1 MKKIKYFYLLLI
13 CICFGIIGYSKVNVF
28 ANDNAVISYKVG
40 QYSFQTDTQGDVYA
54 IINGKK
60 YQWDDDAEI
69 MRPGFMTALQSSE
82 NKNVVYKFEDNKI
95 VAMYALPEV
104 LDIKVTV
111 EHNESD
117 GLTYQ
122 NGKFNKK
129 NFTIYVKVSNK
140 LKSKFSELED
150 MLTWRERNLL
160 AIKLK
165 EINIK
170 TNDLANFGSTGWW
183 FWKDYKTE
191 LQYGKNSSI
200 SVGETE
206 WCDIKTELKDKANLG
221 EKQKYQIKFDIDV
234 FHESGSYIH
243 KETGIDIANLD
254 YQEKIAK
261 KNKKSSQTGKQLS
274 EATKKLDGVKSAI
287 QFRGDYFSSSQ
298 TKQINEFVNAW
309 ISELILAKHVDK
321 SSLSDKVTDK
331 IANEW
336 LKRLGMDSS
345 VFISPGEIKA
355 TTFLETETKDK
366 NKVYIQFDID
376 LLNFNFGNKKLP
388 TMATGTGSATIYD
401 KNGKELDSSVLLPA
415 YADICTFCEQLQDV
429 AKDTI
434 FNGAKQYLG
443 IFGVSVDATAEA
455 LSSQMMVKLLNNK
468 YTKNIF
474 KIVDARDMKSAL
486 KFVTVKAEKYTTK
499 KIYKLAVTSVQK
511 RTEISINCPV
521 DVKVYDDAGNVCGII
536 KNNKI
541 DTNYSGLYM
550 SVVGDKKTVYLAGDD
565 YNFEL
570 TGTDSGTMDYIVKEF
585 DENGNVLREMSYEEI
600 PLTEGRKYYSY
611 VPETEDFSHTIYD
624 LTDKSGNSILP
635 KTGLDEEKEE
645 DSIKIVD
652 SGTCGDNAKWTLDK
666 EGVLRISGTGKMYDF
681 ENYYKP
687 LTPTPWKDKADQIKY
702 VLIEDGITSIGND
715 AFYQCY
721 RMQHV
726 YIPNT
731 VTSIGSYAFAFCRHL
746 EEIVIP
752 ESVKSIDEYSFH
764 SVLRTLRLQK
774 IIMRGDAPTT
784 KDNSFSGVYAK
795 LLIPDNASGYETKSW
810 SQMIM
815 YSNNKIHGKCG
826 DNLTWELTS
835 DGKLLINGS
844 GDMYNY
850 YFYGIDCNADKYDQ
864 APWYTISDQIKEINI
879 NIKNGTIGNEAFV
892 DCSNLKKVTI
902 NSGVRALKHKIFA
915 KCKNLQSVI
924 IPASVTSIEIEKID
938 RDYRESTF
946 KDCNSEVV
954 IYCIR
959 GSYAEKYAKENK
971 MKYQYINTNDTHEH
985 KWDKGKITKEPTCF
999 AKGTKTYTCSVCGS
1013 KKTVQIAKL
1022 TPAIKPNVNSI
1033 SLNKSEVT
1041 TKLKVS
1047 GLVKGDYVKSWTSS
1061 NKKIVTIT
1069 GKSNGTCTIK
1079 AGTKTGTAK
1088 ITITLAS
1095 GLKKTVTVTV
1105 SKKTVDCKS
1114 IGKVPKKLTLKKK
1127 KTYKLKPVI
1136 KPSNCTAKAKYTTS
1150 NKKIV
1155 KVDSKGKITAVKK
1168 GKAKITVTVGKK
1180 KVVCVVTVK

>member
-129 NFTIYVKVSNK
+129 EFTIYVEVSNK

-160 AIKLK
+160 EIKLK
-165 EINIK
+165 EVNIK

-191 LQYGKNSSI
+191 LQYGQNSSI
-200 SVGETE
+200 RVGETKSYRIE
-206 WCDIKTELKDKANLG
+206 TKLKDKADLG
-221 EKQKYQIKFDIDV
+221 EKQKYQITFDVEV
-234 FHESGSYIH
+234 FHELGACIH
-243 KETGIDIANLD
+243 KGTGIDIANLD

-261 KNKKSSQTGKQLS
+261 ENKKSSQSGKQLS
-274 EATKKLDGVKSAI
+274 EASKKLDGVKSAI

-401 KNGKELDSSVLLPA
+401 KNGEELDSSVLLPA

-443 IFGVSVDATAEA
+443 IFGVSADATAEA

-474 KIVDARDMKSAL
+474 KMVDARDMKSAL

-499 KIYKLAVTSVQK
+499 KIYKLAATSVQK
-511 RTEISINCPV
+511 RTEISIKCPV

-536 KNNKI
+536 KDNKI
-541 DTNYSGLYM
+541 DANYSGLYM
-550 SVVGDKKTVYLAGDD
+550 SVVGDQKTVYLAGDD

-585 DENGNVLREMSYEEI
+585 DENGNVLRQMSYEKI
-600 PLTEGRKYYSY
+600 PLTEGCKYYSY

-645 DSIKIVD
+645 DPIKIVD

-715 AFYQCY
+715 AFYKCKQLT
-721 RMQHV
+721 HV

-731 VTSIGSYAFAFCRHL
+731 ITNIGSYTFAQCNKL
-746 EEIVIP
+746 QNIVIP
-752 ESVKSIDEYSFH
+752 ESVKYIGKCGFQINT
-764 SVLRTLRLQK
+764 VVWGLK
-774 IIMRGDAPTT
+774 NIIMRGNAPKIEDDT
-784 KDNSFSGVYAK
+784 FMYVFAK
-795 LLIPDNASGYETKSW
+795 LVVPDNASGYKGRAW
-810 SQMIM
+810 ANMAI
-815 YSNNKIHGKCG
+815 YSKNQIYGMCG
-826 DNLTWELTS
+826 EDLTWQLTDKGEL
-835 DGKLLINGS
+835 KINGT
-844 GDMYNY
+844 GDMYSYTHGSGPSEGTYQN
-850 YFYGIDCNADKYDQ
+850 DWT
-864 APWYTISDQIKEINI
+864 PWESIHDQIKEVSISV
-879 NIKNGTIGNEAFV
+879 KNGTIGDEAFNG
-892 DCSNLKKVTI
+892 CSNLIKVTI
-902 NSGVRALKHKIFA
+902 NSGIKKLGKRVFNGCNNLKVV
-915 KCKNLQSVI
+915 VI
-924 IPASVTSIEIEKID
+924 PESVTSMGEMNWD
-938 RDYRESTF
+938 STF
-946 KDCNSEVV
+946 QGCDSDFT
-954 IYCIR
+954 IYCTK

-971 MKYQYINTNDTHEH
+971 MKYQYINMSDTHEH
-985 KWDKGKITKEPTCF
+985 KWDKGKITKESTCF
-999 AKGTKTYTCSVCGS
+999 AKGIKTYTCSVCGS
-1013 KKTVQIAKL
+1013 KKTVEIAKL
-1022 TPAIKPNVNSI
+1022 TPAIKLNVNNI

-1041 TKLKVS
+1041 TKLEVS

-1155 KVDSKGKITAVKK
+1155 KVDAKGKITAVKK